1 MSAIAVSLIFA
12 EMFAPDITDKFVPD
26 SPLVITQG
34 TGQESSSSEEDL
46 RKRANEL
53 FLNGSTPSSCTK
65 CSKVVKPSSLDATA
79 PSSSCQCHDTPSSHP
94 SCSHPCCC
102 GNVVKP
108 SSCTPFLASVSDPF
122 TQCGTNCSCTNSCID
137 EQLTVFVT
145 GCCGF
150 LGSHVVDYL
159 LAQTQWRVI
168 GIDALSYC
176 ATLKNIEEAMTQKDR
191 FTFVKG
197 DFCDYTFMHYLFMKE
212 QPSIIF
218 HIGAY
223 THVDN
228 SFDNSVAF
236 TRNNTLGTHTLLE
249 LCRKFH
255 TRLFLHMSTDEV
267 YGTVPEGHLAKE
279 TDEYSPT
286 NPYSVSKVNAEN
298 ICRTYF
304 DNYGTKM
311 CVIRCNNII
320 GTRQF
325 VEKLVPK
332 FIMRLLQ
339 CKKCCIHG
347 SGETF
352 RNFINVK
359 DVCKALLAVAVEEYR
374 LAGAPANAPAHA
386 PAHVPAPRSLLTC
399 SALSHDTFTD
409 HVWNIGIAEK
419 HSVNEITSKIIGIMQ
434 ELAIGGDAEK
444 RAAGQYD
451 DLLPLDSQ
459 QRIFLFQAD
468 EALIEHV
475 PDRIFNDV
483 RYDVDTT
490 KLRERLGI
498 TPSIGIDES
507 IRECILWYVAHQ
519 DYFNENNPGKFMK
532 PHSH

>member
-1 MSAIAVSLIFA
+1 MV
-12 EMFAPDITDKFVPD
+12 
-26 SPLVITQG
+26 
-34 TGQESSSSEEDL
+34 
-46 RKRANEL
+46 
-53 FLNGSTPSSCTK
+53 
-65 CSKVVKPSSLDATA
+65 
-79 PSSSCQCHDTPSSHP
+79 
-94 SCSHPCCC
+94 
-102 GNVVKP
+102 
-108 SSCTPFLASVSDPF
+108 
-122 TQCGTNCSCTNSCID
+122 
-137 EQLTVFVT
+137 
-145 GCCGF
+145 
-150 LGSHVVDYL
+150 
-159 LAQTQWRVI
+159 
-168 GIDALSYC
+168 
-176 ATLKNIEEAMTQKDR
+176 QKDR

-359 DVCKALLAVAVEEYR
+359 DVCKAMLAVALEEYR
-374 LAGAPANAPAHA
+374 LACSPA
-386 PAHVPAPRSLLTC
+386 C
-399 SALSHDTFTD
+399 SAPSHDTFTD

-419 HSVNEITSKIIGIMQ
+419 HSVNEITSKIISIMQ

-444 RAAGQYD
+444 RAAGHYD
-451 DLLPLDSQ
+451 ELLPLDSQ
-459 QRIFLFQAD
+459 QRIFVFQAD

>member
-1 MSAIAVSLIFA
+1 M
-12 EMFAPDITDKFVPD
+12 
-26 SPLVITQG
+26 
-34 TGQESSSSEEDL
+34 
-46 RKRANEL
+46 
-53 FLNGSTPSSCTK
+53 
-65 CSKVVKPSSLDATA
+65 
-79 PSSSCQCHDTPSSHP
+79 
-94 SCSHPCCC
+94 
-102 GNVVKP
+102 KP
-108 SSCTPFLASVSDPF
+108 SSCTPFPASVSDPLH
-122 TQCGTNCSCTNSCID
+122 QSSD
-137 EQLTVFVT
+137 AKHEPLSVFVT

-176 ATLKNIEEAMTQKDR
+176 ATLKNIEEAMKQKDR

-359 DVCKALLAVAVEEYR
+359 DVCKALLAVALEEYH
-374 LAGAPANAPAHA
+374 LACAPAS
-386 PAHVPAPRSLLTC
+386 RSLLTC
-399 SALSHDTFTD
+399 SAPSHDIFTD
-409 HVWNIGIAEK
+409 HIWNIGIAEK
-419 HSVNEITSKIIGIMQ
+419 HSVNEITSKIISIMQ

-444 RAAGQYD
+444 RAAGHYA

-459 QRIFLFQAD
+459 QRIFVFQAD

>member
-1 MSAIAVSLIFA
+1 
-12 EMFAPDITDKFVPD
+12 MFAPDITDKFLPD
-26 SPLVITQG
+26 SSLVIAQG
-34 TGQESSSSEEDL
+34 TDQTASVHGDASTSSSEEDL

-53 FLNGSTPSSCTK
+53 FLNGSTPSSCT
-65 CSKVVKPSSLDATA
+65 
-79 PSSSCQCHDTPSSHP
+79 HSHP
-94 SCSHPCCC
+94 SHSR
-102 GNVVKP
+102 NVVKP
-108 SSCTPFLASVSDPF
+108 SSCTPFPPSVSDPLR
-122 TQCGTNCSCTNSCID
+122 D

-267 YGTVPEGHLAKE
+267 YGTVPDGHLAKE

-359 DVCKALLAVAVEEYR
+359 DVCKALLAVALEEYH
-374 LAGAPANAPAHA
+374 LACL
-386 PAHVPAPRSLLTC
+386 PAP
-399 SALSHDTFTD
+399 SHDIFTD
-409 HVWNIGIAEK
+409 HVWNIGITEK
-419 HSVNEITSKIIGIMQ
+419 HSVNEITSKIISIMQ

-444 RAAGQYD
+444 RAAGHYD

-459 QRIFLFQAD
+459 QRFFVFQAD
-468 EALIEHV
+468 KALIEHV